1 MSRSPKLVLAIAGL
15 AYLIAV
21 TQRSSLGVATLIA
34 SERFDTNAQQLATLA
49 VFQLV
54 VYAGMQIPVGIL
66 LDRFGAKRLL
76 IVGALI
82 MAIGSFTVALA
93 PNLGTAIF
101 GRMLVGM
108 GDSFTF
114 ISMIRMVNGWYHGAK
129 ASSMQ
134 QNVSTVGQL
143 GQFLSAVPFWFLLES
158 TGWTSVSLV
167 VVILLIAFTSDD
179 DSNHAHVKTKTAS
192 LKIASKQLVE
202 NIKNPGIRM
211 AFWTHFVTQPTTT
224 SVSLLWAVPF
234 LVTAENQSHD
244 FAALTLTSM
253 VIFGLL
259 TGPIIGRICAR
270 HPEKRALIVY
280 LVVGL
285 TTLTWL
291 IIISIPGQIMSPL
304 LLVFFLLISIGGPAS
319 MIAFDFTKDIVSK
332 DRLGSANGFANVG
345 GFLASFVMMYLTGLV
360 IDIVQATTSSVERYT
375 IDAFRWGFASQLLV
389 VAVGIVFFTLER
401 RKHLQTSSDP
411 GNSSNQPAV

>member
-1 MSRSPKLVLAIAGL
+1 M
-15 AYLIAV
+15 
-21 TQRSSLGVATLIA
+21 
-34 SERFDTNAQQLATLA
+34 
-49 VFQLV
+49 
-54 VYAGMQIPVGIL
+54 
-66 LDRFGAKRLL
+66 DRFGSKRLL

-82 MAIGSFTVALA
+82 MAAGSFTVSIA

-129 ASSMQ
+129 ASRMQ

-158 TGWTSVSLV
+158 TGWSSAFATISFVSLSV
-167 VVILLIAFTSDD
+167 VVLLIAFTSDD
-179 DSNHAHVKTKTAS
+179 DSNHAHAKTKSAS

-234 LVTAENQSHD
+234 LVTAEKKSHD
-244 FAALTLTSM
+244 FAAFTLTSM
-253 VIFGLL
+253 VIFGLI
-259 TGPIIGRICAR
+259 TGPIIGRICAK
-270 HPEKRALIVY
+270 HPEKRAQVVY

-291 IIISIPGQIMSPL
+291 VIVSIPGQIISPI
-304 LLVFFLLISIGGPAS
+304 LLVCFLAISIGGPAS

-360 IDIVQATTSSVERYT
+360 IDIVQAASGSFERYT
-375 IDAFRWGFASQLLV
+375 IEGFRWGFASQLLV
-389 VAVGIVFFTLER
+389 VAIGITFFTVER
-401 RKHLQTSSDP
+401 RKHLRIVQNS
-411 GNSSNQPAV
+411 GNSSSKPLV

>member
-1 MSRSPKLVLAIAGL
+1 M
-15 AYLIAV
+15 
-21 TQRSSLGVATLIA
+21 
-34 SERFDTNAQQLATLA
+34 
-49 VFQLV
+49 
-54 VYAGMQIPVGIL
+54 
-66 LDRFGAKRLL
+66 
-76 IVGALI
+76 AL
-82 MAIGSFTVALA
+82 GSFTVALA
-93 PNLGTAIF
+93 PNLATAIF

-158 TGWTSVSLV
+158 TGWSSAFLLISIVSLV
-167 VVILLIAFTSDD
+167 VVLLLIAFTSDD
-179 DSNHAHVKTKTAS
+179 DTNHSHARTKTAS
-192 LKIASKQLVE
+192 LKIATSQLLE
-202 NIKNPGIRM
+202 NIRNPGIRM

-234 LVTAENQSHD
+234 LVTAEKQSHD
-244 FAALTLTSM
+244 FAALVLTSM
-253 VIFGLL
+253 VIFGLI

-270 HPEKRALIVY
+270 APQKRALIVY

-285 TTLTWL
+285 TSLTWV
-291 IIISIPGQIMSPL
+291 IIVSVPGQIMSPIL
-304 LLVFFLLISIGGPAS
+304 LLCFLAISIGGPAS
-319 MIAFDFTKDIVSK
+319 MIAFDFTKDIVGK

-360 IDIVQATTSSVERYT
+360 IDTVQVISGSAERYT
-375 IDAFRWGFASQLLV
+375 IEGFRWGFASQLLV
-389 VAVGIVFFTLER
+389 VAIGLAFFSLER
-401 RKHLQTSSDP
+401 RKYLRLTGLL
-411 GNSSNQPAV
+411 GNSSIR